1 MSALGCW
8 LQSRLCLIGLLNSVV
23 EMESSGDLD
32 LTRALPFS
40 DHFQDKKI
48 PVYES
53 LVTQCCPG
61 IGMVVL
67 IE

>member
-1 MSALGCW
+1 MRELYG
-8 LQSRLCLIGLLNSVV
+8 GLLPQMAQSLKSATDETLQTFLSN
-23 EMESSGDLD
+23 
-32 LTRALPFS
+32 
-40 DHFQDKKI
+40 HFQDKKI
-48 PVYES
+48 PVHES

>member
-1 MSALGCW
+1 MTNERRVKMG
-8 LQSRLCLIGLLNSVV
+8 NS
-23 EMESSGDLD
+23 L
-32 LTRALPFS
+32 S

-48 PVYES
+48 PVHES
-53 LVTQCCPG
+53 LMTQCCPG